1 MHTEHKKTNKN
12 KKNNHGVRI
21 LILIL
26 ILLLIINA
34 FSTTLLFRATDGRH
48 NTTVTFTVLV
58 TDVID
63 ESPVVTSGAVTSV
76 PEELAVGTPVAGLFA
91 VEDRDQG
98 DSLTYTLRGG
108 QPLVNYNG
116 KT

>member
-1 MHTEHKKTNKN
+1 MCIQHKRKN
-12 KKNNHGVRI
+12 HCVLI

-26 ILLLIINA
+26 ILLIVINA
-34 FSTTLLFRATDGRH
+34 FPTTLLFRATDGRH

-108 QPLVNYNG
+108 QPLLNYNG
-116 KT
+116 IT